1 MVWPRPTCTLYPY
14 KQHRPHC
21 YAYSTLLPCP
31 SVTLM
36 NGPFG
41 SLRKRP
47 KPKSKSSASFSWTVI
62 CCGNTWWKIQRL
74 AAFVRFFVRLQR
86 NSNDK
91 EKNAF
96 DSKFQSSKNLWF
108 FSLSSLDTSNT
119 SIFGQTDIPQ
129 NILSI
134 EKKLSL
140 FSNENLFDINRKDE
154 LNVVFGDEQL
164 YFSINM
170 TCYGL
175 HLRGWASLIF
185 WWLIHWVEC
194 VSEAI
199 IIK

>member
-1 MVWPRPTCTLYPY
+1 M
-14 KQHRPHC
+14 
-21 YAYSTLLPCP
+21 LL
-31 SVTLM
+31 
-36 NGPFG
+36 
-41 SLRKRP
+41 
-47 KPKSKSSASFSWTVI
+47 I
-62 CCGNTWWKIQRL
+62 
-74 AAFVRFFVRLQR
+74 R
-86 NSNDK
+86 NSNLQKICD
-91 EKNAF
+91 
-96 DSKFQSSKNLWF
+96 F

-175 HLRGWASLIF
+175 HIRGWAS
-185 WWLIHWVEC
+185 
-194 VSEAI
+194 I
-199 IIK
+199 II